1 MRKYR
6 GTFQNGIYRSRE
18 GMILGVCKG
27 LAEYFDFSIFWT
39 RAIAI
44 IFLLISGL
52 WPIMG
57 IYFVAA
63 LIMKPK
69 PVRPIT
75 SSDEQEFY
83 DTYSRSRESAGIRI
97 KKKYQ
102 NLENRLPQKIP
113 SHRLAKVFR
122 VFDRTTSR
130 QHRRSRHPRQRC

>member
-1 MRKYR
+1 MRKFR
-6 GTFQNGIYRSRE
+6 GTLQNGIYRSRE

-83 DTYSRSRESAGIRI
+83 DTYTRSRESAGIRI

-102 NLENRLPQKIP
+102 NLENRLQ
-113 SHRLAKVFR
+113 RLEHAV
-122 VFDRTTSR
+122 TSR
-130 QHRRSRHPRQRC
+130 EYDWERRFNE